1 MSVAPR
7 EFPSVAV
14 IPARGGSQRVPGK
27 NIRPANGTPALAR
40 VISLCHDSGV
50 FDRVVVSTDSTDVAH
65 VALDA
70 GAEVPFDRPEGL
82 ADAHTGILQVVKHTV
97 RELAL
102 PSRAAVG
109 CVYATAFTLDPRD
122 LIRARE
128 VLDGSQDEAFV
139 VSVTTFDYPIQR
151 ALQMEPNGQ
160 LSMLDAE
167 KANTRSQDL
176 PNRWHDAGQFI
187 CGSAATWLSSTS
199 VWSKAIGQPVAHW
212 RAIDIDTEE
221 DWQHAEIIVRAIESH
236 SSDR

>member
-40 VISLCHDSGV
+40 VIALCHDSGV
-50 FDRVVVSTDSTDVAH
+50 FDRVVVSTDSTEVAQ
-65 VALDA
+65 VALNA
-70 GAEVPFDRPEGL
+70 GAEVPFDRPESL
-82 ADAHTGILQVVKHTV
+82 ADAHTGILQVVQHTV
-97 RELAL
+97 RALAL
-102 PSRAAVG
+102 PSETAVA

-122 LIRARE
+122 LTRARE
-128 VLDGSQDEAFV
+128 ALDDSENEAFV

-151 ALQMEPNGQ
+151 ALQMEPSGQ

-167 KANTRSQDL
+167 QASTRSQDL
-176 PNRWHDAGQFI
+176 PDRWHDAGQFI
-187 CGSAATWLSSTS
+187 WGSAATWLFSSN
-199 VWSKAIGQPVAHW
+199 VWDRAFGQPVAHW

-221 DWQHAEIIVRAIESH
+221 DWQHAEFIVRAIESN
-236 SSDR
+236 STDR